1 MKQALASIAALRSK
15 RWVWPA
21 LGLMAVL
28 SLCLPGLAW
37 LLPGANPGWSLAA
50 WFCSLG
56 FMLLTAHELR
66 RARRRVVEIRQMLN
80 EALDALPA
88 SVEIFDAQDRLMAY
102 NQQLLEIYPHMRG
115 AFKRG
120 ATFESL
126 VRTSLAQGR
135 VPEASGREEAWLRE
149 RLQARRIPREPL
161 LQQVHDGRWL
171 RIHER
176 HMPSGG
182 IVGVRTEVTDMILEH
197 QRLASTDGLTGVGN
211 RRLFDERLQ
220 QAWQRSARLG
230 LPLACVMVDVDHFK
244 QYNDHYGHVA
254 GDDCLRRVADLLSN
268 CIKRPTDTVCRY
280 GGEEFV
286 LLLPDCDLAHARAVA
301 QRCLDELR
309 LAAIDHAASPLH
321 HTLSF
326 SVGVAACVAK
336 PDLAAQSL
344 VEQADAALYSA
355 KQTGRARIAM
365 QV

>member
-1 MKQALASIAALRSK
+1 MKQALASIAAFKGK
-15 RWVWPA
+15 RLVWPTLGVLA
-21 LGLMAVL
+21 LLSLGL
-28 SLCLPGLAW
+28 PGVAW
-37 LLPGANPGWSLAA
+37 LLPGANFGWSLAA
-50 WFCSLG
+50 WVCSLG
-56 FMLLTAHELR
+56 FVLLTAQELR
-66 RARRRVVEIRQMLN
+66 RVRRRVVEIRQMLN

-88 SVEIFDAQDRLMAY
+88 SVEIFDAQDRLVAY

-126 VRTSLAQGR
+126 VRSSLAQGR
-135 VPEASGREEAWLRE
+135 VPEAQGREEAWLRE
-149 RLQARRIPREPL
+149 RLIARRLPREPL

-254 GDDCLRRVADLLSN
+254 GDDCLRRVAHLLRG
-268 CIKRPTDTVCRY
+268 CAIRPVDTVCRY

-286 LLLPDCDLAHARAVA
+286 LLLPDCDLHLAHAVA
-301 QRCLDELR
+301 QRCLDELS

-321 HTLSF
+321 RTLSF